1 MCRTS
6 NRKKNYKE
14 NQLFNR
20 LTKNLEHKIKN
31 ALIDE
36 DTYIIL
42 YDDNFNINIKN
53 ILPKLKNHVAPF
65 RVTYRPKTLEEM
77 SFMENICDPT
87 PYILIIDW
95 VDFAVELSE
104 NKLQNLFNK
113 YIIHNKLNLIKNS
126 KLLNK
131 DECVVLSKENITKDE
146 YDSDDTVSS
155 FDMMK

>member
-1 MCRTS
+1 M
-6 NRKKNYKE
+6 Y
-14 NQLFNR
+14 
-20 LTKNLEHKIKN
+20 
-31 ALIDE
+31 
-36 DTYIIL
+36 
-42 YDDNFNINIKN
+42 
-53 ILPKLKNHVAPF
+53 
-65 RVTYRPKTLEEM
+65 
-77 SFMENICDPT
+77 PT
-87 PYILIIDW
+87 PYTLIIDW